1 MKIILPSLVE
11 LVNDLQTMVA
21 HAALREEENPQKKLE
36 QSIKGYANKINE
48 AAMELCLASPQ
59 EGKCEGCRW
68 AMEDSFC
75 VRDRVR
81 VAAIAICR
89 EITAVRNRQGEGDE
103 NDKNDQTA

>member
-1 MKIILPSLVE
+1 MKIILPGLVE
-11 LVNDLQTMVA
+11 LVNELQTMVE
-21 HAALREEENPQKKLE
+21 HAALREEENPQKQLE

-81 VAAIAICR
+81 LAAIAICR

-103 NDKNDQTA
+103 NDKTV